1 MNTIKF
7 IASELAIVT
16 GHNKYEKKQKVIDT
30 VLNRS
35 GIVKKYIPQS
45 KIEESLLSLS
55 ANELKSIQLE
65 LKLDDN
71 ASLNK

>member
-65 LKLDDN
+65 
-71 ASLNK
+71 